1 MGEMGIRD
9 PGMGK
14 EAILIRNHGR
24 LRIGGATLIPGEIIM
39 LLGTSIHRL
48 VID

>member
-14 EAILIRNHGR
+14 EAILIPNHGR
-24 LRIGGATLIPGEIIM
+24 LRIGGARLIPGEIM
-39 LLGTSIHRL
+39 LLATSIHRL
-48 VID
+48 VIV